1 MWKSRAAFR
10 SCPVNMVG
18 GWRSAVCAK
27 VAVYGLIE
35 VVEAGNKLI
44 GSVVVDVIDRAAVA
58 VGGLEDRPAADVL
71 QLVQGKHSFFIV
83 RNFFDHVW
91 FLSPPGG
98 GTFIC

>member
-1 MWKSRAAFR
+1 MF
-10 SCPVNMVG
+10 
-18 GWRSAVCAK
+18 SAVRAK
-27 VAVYGLIE
+27 VAVHGFIE
-35 VVEAGNKLI
+35 VVKAGNKLV
-44 GSVVVDVIDRAAVA
+44 GSVIVDVVDRAAVA

-98 GTFIC
+98 GLFV